1 MELALF
7 YSSLEGEHP
16 TAQPLRGSVSPH
28 CLRPLQRR
36 GGGLVSDVPEVVL
49 NEARPVPMNIG

>member
-16 TAQPLRGSVSPH
+16 TAQPLRGSVSSDG
-28 CLRPLQRR
+28 CIVR

-49 NEARPVPMNIG
+49 NEARPVSMNIA